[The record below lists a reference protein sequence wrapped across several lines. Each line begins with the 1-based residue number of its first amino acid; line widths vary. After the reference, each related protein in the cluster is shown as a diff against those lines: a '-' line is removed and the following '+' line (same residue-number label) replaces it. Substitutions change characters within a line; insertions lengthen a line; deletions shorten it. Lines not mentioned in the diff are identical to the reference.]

1 MPTGIYDR
9 KKSKPNL
16 SVFKKR
22 HIPWNKNIK
31 GIHLSLQSEFSK
43 GQTPWKK
50 GLVGG
55 EYKEHYLKGFNG
67 IFQKGERRSPDTE
80 FKKGD
85 KPPWTG
91 KRRLNISGENHPNWK
106 GGTSNYLK
114 TTIQKAQRIEKAEC
128 NRCKWNQFV
137 DVLQTHHRDRDRSN
151 NSSSN
156 LEVLCPTCHYSEHYQ
171 AHDGI
176 YWNNKIVN
184 MS

>member
-1 MPTGIYDR
+1 METKKINGRR
-9 KKSKPNL
+9 KAKTFCLYCGKEKWKRLSELKAHPNTFCSNKCL
-16 SVFKKR
+16 AQHKR
-22 HIPWNKNIK
+22 KNIVIQPCATCGK
-31 GIHLSLQSEFSK
+31 TVE
-43 GQTPWKK
+43 
-50 GLVGG
+50 
-55 EYKEHYLKGFNG
+55 
-67 IFQKGERRSPDTE
+67 RSPSQVR
-80 FKKGD
+80 KSI
-85 KPPWTG
+85 TG
-91 KRRLNISGENHPNWK
+91 NSFCNKSCSATYSNANSISRLGENHPNWK